1 MVFQVLITQHSGALL
16 RSSSITV
23 LYGIEAGICNWFP
36 RLVTLSQP
44 VPLAQFSDVAPFLSD
59 QLKQP
64 PGLDVGASLCGL
76 FRFLRPSATFFC
88 SGSYL

>member
-23 LYGIEAGICNWFP
+23 LYGIDAGICNW
-36 RLVTLSQP
+36 LTLSQP

-76 FRFLRPSATFFC
+76 FRFLRPLATFFC